1 MTEKY
6 ISFRKAGEML
16 GVSEKTVLNYV
27 STGEL
32 TAEGERGKRKVLLS
46 SVTSRLQEFE
56 NKRENSL
63 ERLPLISL
71 KLDLVDLLGD
81 NALPVSLAYMYEERL
96 ADIVVLPAD
105 QQRAELLKIVQ
116 EAKRL

>member
-16 GVSEKTVLNYV
+16 GISESTVLNYV
-27 STGEL
+27 SAGEL

-46 SVTSRLQEFE
+46 SVISRLQEFE
-56 NKRENSL
+56 NKRD
-63 ERLPLISL
+63 LPLINL

>member
-1 MTEKY
+1 ME
-6 ISFRKAGEML
+6 R
-16 GVSEKTVLNYV
+16 
-27 STGEL
+27 EL
-32 TAEGERGKRKVLLS
+32 YRGERKV
-46 SVTSRLQEFE
+46 E
-56 NKRENSL
+56 
-63 ERLPLISL
+63 ERLPLINL
-71 KLDLVDLLGD
+71 KLDLIDLLGD

>member
-1 MTEKY
+1 MTEKH
-6 ISFRKAGEML
+6 ISFKKAGEIL
-16 GVSEKTVLNYV
+16 GVSEKTVFKYV
-27 STGEL
+27 YAGVL
-32 TAEGERGKRKVLLS
+32 IVEGESGKRKVLLS
-46 SVTSRLQEFE
+46 SVIRRKQAEDE
-56 NKRENSL
+56 KVR
-63 ERLPLISL
+63 ERLPLINL
-71 KLDLVDLLGD
+71 KLNLVDLLED